1 MGFFFEDRTY
11 KFEDKL
17 KEEEEQQQQQ
27 QQQERMLKQRE
38 RMLKEQSPTNT
49 AETEQSP
56 LEFRE
61 MVRRRTCYST
71 LRNLI
76 DVFAVLSFISLI
88 ILGFIYMVIGAKA
101 NPSFVIV
108 ILIIGVVVGGL
119 GYCLVI
125 TSKEGS
131 LLLVDIADTLIE
143 QNRKKNKSNPES

>member
-17 KEEEEQQQQQ
+17 KEEEEQQQ

-88 ILGFIYMVIGAKA
+88 ILGLMYIVIGAKA
-101 NPSFVIV
+101 NPSFVPV
-108 ILIIGVVVGGL
+108 IFIIGGVMGVL
-119 GYCLVI
+119 GYFIII
-125 TSKEGS
+125 TWKQGS